1 MKVITITDEEFRA
14 ISDKVNEKLIVDMDN
29 IGEEKGKKDTKASF
43 ILGLSNIIFAAELER
58 ELFKDK

>member
-1 MKVITITDEEFRA
+1 MKFITITDEEFRA